1 MASIGLQGF
10 DASSPLLQAL
20 RRELSLQVPLVVE
33 GSNAALVLYAL
44 LDQRERVAVATT
56 ATAQVRELQLRLRFS
71 FRAST
76 PAGRELIAPTELVV
90 VRDLSYR
97 EAAALA
103 KEYEQAEMFRDM
115 QADIVAQVMRRLA
128 AVVL

>member
-10 DASSPLLQAL
+10 DARSSLFQAL
-20 RRELSLQVPLVVE
+20 RRELALQVPSVVE

-44 LDQRERVAVATT
+44 LDERDRVAVATT
-56 ATAQVRELQLRLRFS
+56 ATAQVRELQLRQRFS
-71 FRAST
+71 FRVST

-103 KEYEQAEMFRDM
+103 KEYEAAELFRDM